1 MQDLSRQRL
10 NDIRKLEEALM
21 SLLKGEERLVARG
34 ATQQF
39 RYVGDSY
46 RRVDARNR
54 SEGRSEQDRSNRR
67 ERCDYDRHDRRDYD
81 RGDRRDYGR
90 RERREQDRP
99 REETRRA
106 PRVTFA
112 EAEERDWFADLNGH
126 GSNTWRAS
134 TRRNVWSDSEDG
146 VSSAG
151 DFESSCRDGSFS
163 DDGQRELAAANESER
178 RSAAEGTYARTDR
191 RFRRNDQAGRGDS
204 RERPDAERR
213 ERDNR
218 HRSFGPCAACGA
230 SNHSA
235 HYWNWRCKL
244 CMQVHD
250 VGQWEL
256 FRHLQGFV
264 KYTRGKEDK
273 SNLPAELRTFIDEGH
288 LN

>member
-1 MQDLSRQRL
+1 
-10 NDIRKLEEALM
+10 M

-67 ERCDYDRHDRRDYD
+67 ERRDYDRRDRRDYD

-90 RERREQDRP
+90 RERREQDRS

-178 RSAAEGTYARTDR
+178 RSAAVGTSTAMLPRETTLTLLKSKKMEANPVGR
-191 RFRRNDQAGRGDS
+191 RKVPCRSPRGLRVEAHGCADFSLQENRSPAETHALWVRRPEKLISTLLSNRRGDLANV
-204 RERPDAERR
+204 RLTNVAD
-213 ERDNR
+213 
-218 HRSFGPCAACGA
+218 
-230 SNHSA
+230 
-235 HYWNWRCKL
+235 
-244 CMQVHD
+244 
-250 VGQWEL
+250 
-256 FRHLQGFV
+256 
-264 KYTRGKEDK
+264 
-273 SNLPAELRTFIDEGH
+273 
-288 LN
+288 